1 MLAFIL
7 DIIVIIV
14 VLGMYVSGYELRRI
28 FLAIYLPLL
37 ILLPSELFSTI
48 PGLPHT
54 NPAQTAII
62 VIGGLY
68 VMLHIREWH
77 FSFLDLLIL
86 LYAFVYSYSEITAEP
101 SPAGEKTVA
110 VELTVA
116 LADVILPYMIAKAFI
131 GIGGIHVAF
140 AQRLVFLVF
149 LVSLI
154 MPYEVRMTY
163 NPFYYL
169 IGKIYPYEYFPP
181 PLFRFGYPRFTGPF
195 NHAILAGTVLATALL
210 LGNWL
215 RNMKL
220 WNKSYAFFIFTLAII
235 FLAFLAT
242 SSRAPFIGILVGFI
256 IASIGYQ
263 PKHLIRSFFLRSTA
277 LTAFLGS
284 IYFVI
289 APYFDINVELVS
301 TEAQATISYRLDLIP
316 LYWNTVM
323 ERMWLGWGNV
333 GWPKVIGAFSVDN
346 HYLWLALRHGLI
358 TLGIFLLIL
367 LIILFRLF
375 WKGISLKSTQVLSA
389 SVIFTLL
396 GILSMQVIIFY
407 TVYMGGQLSSLLFLL
422 IGWAEG
428 TILWLY
434 GTTND
439 IPNYPLKYL
448 KMSKSKRALY
458 EQQQT

>member
-7 DIIVIIV
+7 DIIVIFL

-28 FLAIYLPLL
+28 FLGVYLPLL

-68 VMLHIREWH
+68 IMLHIREWH
-77 FSFLDLLIL
+77 FGYLDLLIL

-101 SPAGEKTVA
+101 SPKGEKTIA

-140 AQRLVFLVF
+140 AQRFVFLVF
-149 LVSLI
+149 LVCLV

-169 IGKIYPYEYFPP
+169 IGKLYPYEYFPP

-215 RNMKL
+215 RTMKF
-220 WNKSYAFFIFTLAII
+220 WNKSYLFFIFTLIVI
-235 FLAFLAT
+235 FFAFLAT
-242 SSRAPFIGILVGFI
+242 SSRAPFIGILIGFI

-263 PKHLIRSFFLRSTA
+263 PKHLIRTFFLRSGVLA
-277 LTAFLGS
+277 LALS
-284 IYFVI
+284 IIYFVI
-289 APYFDINVELVS
+289 APYFDINVQVVS
-301 TEAQATISYRLDLIP
+301 SEAEATLSYRLDLIP

-358 TLGIFLLIL
+358 TLGLFLLIL
-367 LIILFRLF
+367 LIIMFRLL
-375 WKGISLKSTQVLSA
+375 WKGLNLKSTQVISA
-389 SVIFTLL
+389 SIIFSLL
-396 GILSMQVIIFY
+396 GILAMQVLIFY
-407 TVYMGGQLSSLLFLL
+407 TVYMGGQLTTLLFLL
-422 IGWAEG
+422 IGWGEG
-428 TILWLY
+428 TLLWLY
-434 GTTND
+434 GRTDD
-439 IPNYPLKYL
+439 IPIYSLKYL

-458 EQQQT
+458 EQKT